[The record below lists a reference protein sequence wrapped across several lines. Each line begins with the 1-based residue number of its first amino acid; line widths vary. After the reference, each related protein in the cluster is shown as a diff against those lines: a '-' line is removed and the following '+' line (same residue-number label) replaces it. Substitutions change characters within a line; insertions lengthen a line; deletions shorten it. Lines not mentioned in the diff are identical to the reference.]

1 MPWYVGMNMFWMFVD
16 VRHDNFISIAHMCL
30 YRCMW
35 AHIGPM
41 NGPHEPGSRAGPGPG
56 DLDPG
61 TDKTTKPAVVGSE
74 TYRSKTMLVAGGTR

>member
-1 MPWYVGMNMFWMFVD
+1 
-16 VRHDNFISIAHMCL
+16 
-30 YRCMW
+30 MW